1 VGTDSLVAPRRSPT
15 DLFAAC
21 AISTHF
27 ADLPDP
33 RVDRTKRHTLL
44 DIVAMA
50 LRAVIWGPHSWV
62 EIEPFGRAKRGWL
75 GTFLAPPHCNR
86 SHDRTNG
93 RAALHL
99 LSAWATTNHLVLGQ
113 VAAEDHANEL
123 VAIPALLDSLA
134 LDGCIFTIDGMGC
147 YTEIADYVLALK
159 DNH

>member
-1 VGTDSLVAPRRSPT
+1 M

-21 AISTHF
+21 AIRTHF

-33 RVDRTKRHTLL
+33 RVDRPKRHTLL
-44 DIVAMA
+44 DIVAIA
-50 LRAVIWGPHSWV
+50 LRAVIGGAESWIEV
-62 EIEPFGRAKRGWL
+62 ERFGCAKRGWL

-99 LSAWATTNHLVLGQ
+99 VSAWATTNHLVLGQ
-113 VAAEDHANEL
+113 VAVDDHANEI
-123 VAIPALLDSLA
+123 VAIPALLDTLA
-134 LDGCIFTIDGMGC
+134 LEGCVFTIDAMGC
-147 YTEIADYVLALK
+147 YTEIANYVMALK